1 MHIMKNMEL
10 RNRVERFYSFC
21 LLCALRYILHKNTL
35 HTAVCMSVNA
45 LYKANLYI
53 LIFRFK
59 MYYFALHLTHSELK
73 YK

>member
-1 MHIMKNMEL
+1 
-10 RNRVERFYSFC
+10 
-21 LLCALRYILHKNTL
+21 
-35 HTAVCMSVNA
+35 MSVNA

-73 YK
+73 YKQIVQYIKAR

>member
-1 MHIMKNMEL
+1 MKNMEL
-10 RNRVERFYSFC
+10 RNRVERFYSF
-21 LLCALRYILHKNTL
+21 LFTLR
-35 HTAVCMSVNA
+35 TAVCISVSA

>member
-1 MHIMKNMEL
+1 MNLNRRVPNGLPGGVRGRKFYYFLLLDFTL
-10 RNRVERFYSFC
+10 R
-21 LLCALRYILHKNTL
+21 
-35 HTAVCMSVNA
+35 TAVCMSVNA